1 MRTVPESPV
10 LNSGSTL
17 AKPDALWKL
26 KFTAY

>member
-1 MRTVPESPV
+1 MWTVRKGPV